1 MVINLCFSVLQW
13 CWGPFASWARPRPFL
28 AIHPCCLK
36 KPSMP
41 SHMQMCSL
49 DFTDPKKPPG
59 LNNNH
64 PKLVNRAAVQHS
76 LPSQLSWKVHE
87 MMDDGHVFVVHW
99 FMGMVHRWSPNLWS
113 YVYNKCAKKKK
124 KGFYCIIFKW
134 HELLLPSP
142 VLGEDLLNTF
152 IGRRY
157 VWFAFWITIFKLKW
171 LL

>member
-76 LPSQLSWKVHE
+76 LPRNHNFLGKYMKWWTTVMCLLYTDSWGWCT
-87 MMDDGHVFVVHW
+87 DGAQTFEVTFTTNVQ
-99 FMGMVHRWSPNLWS
+99 
-113 YVYNKCAKKKK
+113 KKKK
-124 KGFYCIIFKW
+124 KKAFIVLYLNDMNYYCLRPF
-134 HELLLPSP
+134 
-142 VLGEDLLNTF
+142 
-152 IGRRY
+152 
-157 VWFAFWITIFKLKW
+157 
-171 LL
+171 